1 MLDLSAIAVMDTL
14 RSQNTVQKPLTPTT
28 TVGYSPVTA
37 LKSMPAD
44 QTTNHNGL
52 NSNLTNG
59 ITANDQLTNG
69 MLSPIQ
75 ITNGMSASDQLTN
88 GMGSNDEFQSCD
100 LPTVL
105 PSPPQLAVRTKVNF
119 TALQSIILRSRV
131 KYKRFE
137 FKSSLL
143 LLE

>member
-14 RSQNTVQKPLTPTT
+14 RSQNTVQKPLSPTT

-37 LKSMPAD
+37 LKSMPAV

-59 ITANDQLTNG
+59 ITGTDQLTNG
-69 MLSPIQ
+69 MSSSDQ
-75 ITNGMSASDQLTN
+75 ITNGMSASDQLNN
-88 GMGSNDEFQSCD
+88 GMGENDEFQSCD

-105 PSPPQLAVRTKVNF
+105 PSPPQLAVRTKV
-119 TALQSIILRSRV
+119 THLPIELQIRYATL
-131 KYKRFE
+131 KLYM
-137 FKSSLL
+137 
-143 LLE
+143 